1 MFKAYSRSFVDLK
14 TSEILSLLGQLFTPQ
29 QATDDKQI
37 ARFEKEFARFIGTKG
52 AVSFHNC
59 RTAMYFAL
67 KALDFEP
74 GSEIIMPAFTFWI
87 DAAMVELAGY
97 KPVLV
102 DVDFATHNIDPEKIE
117 PAITK
122 KTRAIFP
129 THLNGLGAKMAP
141 IMKIAKKHNLRVIE
155 DCARS
160 CGAKRSGKR
169 VGTFDIGTF
178 SFGYGKGFYTI
189 GGGMLATDDEELL
202 EKLRKEKESFH
213 KYGTK
218 ELYIQVLKAALLK
231 YLNLPYF
238 YRYSLYPL
246 IYKFQVE
253 GQEKYGKRFIVQ
265 MKPYATESPEFRMR
279 MGNFQAYLGFN
290 QLKRIDDMNRRRKIN
305 ARILIDQLKGLKQI
319 SMPYASDPDAHESIH
334 FALWCEQKPELQA
347 YLTREGIDV
356 QNESAVDT
364 SNLERFKGLAPQ
376 PCPVSEKLNDRIV
389 FLPTHP
395 NLTPDD
401 MLYMADKVKAFL
413 AGAR

>member
-14 TSEILSLLGQLFTPQ
+14 TTEILSLQGQILTPQ
-29 QATDDKQI
+29 QATDDSQM
-37 ARFEKEFARFIGTKG
+37 ARFEKEFAQFVGTKG
-52 AVSFHNC
+52 AVSFTNC
-59 RTAMYFAL
+59 RTAMYFSL
-67 KALDFEP
+67 KALNFEP
-74 GSEIIMPAFTFWI
+74 GAEIILPAFTFWV

-102 DVDFATHNIDPEKIE
+102 DVDFASHNIDPDKIE
-117 PAITK
+117 AAITK

-141 IMKIAKKHNLRVIE
+141 IMKIAKAHNLRVIE

-178 SFGYGKGFYTI
+178 SFGYGKGFYAI
-189 GGGMLATDDEELL
+189 GGGMVASDDEALL
-202 EKLRKEKESFH
+202 EKLRKEKESFRN
-213 KYGTK
+213 YGTK
-218 ELYIQVLKAALLK
+218 ELYVQVFKASLLK

-246 IYKFQVE
+246 IYKYQVE
-253 GQEKYGKRFIVQ
+253 GKEKFGQRFIVKMQ
-265 MKPYATESPEFRMR
+265 PYATEPPEFRVR

-290 QLKRIDDMNRRRKIN
+290 QLKRIDEMNRRRRIN
-305 ARILIDQLKGLKQI
+305 ARILIDALKGVKEI
-319 SMPYASDPDAHESIH
+319 SMPFASDPEAHVSIH
-334 FALWCEQKPELQA
+334 FALWCEQKKELQA

-364 SNLERFKGLAPQ
+364 AGLERFKGLAPE
-376 PCPVSEKLNDRIV
+376 PCPVSEQLNGKII

-395 NLTPDD
+395 NLMPAD
-401 MLYMADKVKAFL
+401 MLYIADKIKAFF
-413 AGAR
+413 AVER